1 MPKDSL
7 VILTLA
13 TGKINKIPAVKS
25 FQVPEFGNGSIA
37 YMKDSKGDFNKEGA
51 QLYFRDLSSGLESVF
66 NNISQYLI
74 HPKGEGVMMYQVRT
88 KQKEAKIFLSSIADT
103 NTITLNS
110 HFYTATN
117 FTWDEQGKQLAY
129 LVERDSA
136 DKTLQKLHTCL
147 L

>member
-88 KQKEAKIFLSSIADT
+88 KQR
-103 NTITLNS
+103 
-110 HFYTATN
+110 
-117 FTWDEQGKQLAY
+117 KQKY
-129 LVERDSA
+129 F
-136 DKTLQKLHTCL
+136 
-147 L
+147 